1 MCTKCNDNSA
11 TSKKIETLLNNQFRE
26 LMAQPETQQCMVLCG
41 LNYDAS
47 NIGTM
52 DSLQVMTNVRDVAP
66 ALQSLFYVLAN
77 HSVTNEDMTKFAVHL
92 ATTLHDQGPSMLETF
107 KETFNM
113 AQALVINQDPRL
125 DKLRAAI
132 AEDEDVVMKEKTMT
146 APATET
152 NVVPLH

>member
-77 HSVTNEDMTKFAVHL
+77 HSVNKQDMTKFAVHL
-92 ATTLHDQGPSMLETF
+92 AATLHAQDPRMLQIF

-132 AEDEDVVMKEKTMT
+132 DEDEDVVVKKESLT
-146 APATET
+146 APET

>member
-1 MCTKCNDNSA
+1 MCTNCNANAA
-11 TSKKIETLLNNQFRE
+11 TAKKIETLLNKQFRE
-26 LMAQPETQQCMVLCG
+26 IMAQPETQQCMVLCG
-41 LNYDAS
+41 INYDDS
-47 NIGTM
+47 NIGNM
-52 DSLQVMTNVRDVAP
+52 ESLQVLTNVKDAAP

-77 HSVTNEDMTKFAVHL
+77 HSVNKQDMTKFAVHL
-92 ATTLHDQGPSMLETF
+92 AATLHAQDPRMLQIF